1 LLIELVYKAFFSSMN
16 VMNKESVS
24 FYTINDNSDIVNN
37 KYVIASTMV
46 GVVITLNPD
55 LKKVI
60 TICIIDL

>member
-1 LLIELVYKAFFSSMN
+1 MN